1 MVIYA
6 DVLLAVNLY
15 INYFLVR
22 GTALILRRKITP
34 LRSLLASLV
43 GTAGALVIFL
53 PELHP
58 VISVIFRA
66 FLGIVITLVMFGRQ
80 KRIDLAISM
89 LCFLAVSFAFAGGMM
104 ALWYF
109 AAPLGMYYS
118 NGTAYFDIP
127 IGAAAVITAALFG
140 LFRLTNYI
148 IEKRKPARH
157 TSVKIRRNS
166 AEITLDGLADTG
178 NSLQDS
184 FTGKPVILA
193 SLGAVSS
200 LAPAE
205 VLNYIAGETDGLE
218 GIRLVP
224 CHTVTAEGLIP
235 VFPAEVTINGKSA
248 DVLIGVAKQDISGAD
263 CVFDPGVISN

>member
-34 LRSLLASLV
+34 VRSLLASLV
-43 GTAGALVIFL
+43 GTGGALVIFL

-58 VISVIFRA
+58 AVSVMFRA
-66 FLGIVITLVMFGRQ
+66 LLGFVITLVMFGRQ
-80 KRIDLAISM
+80 KCIDFAVSM
-89 LCFLAVSFAFAGGMM
+89 LCFLAVSFTFAGGMI
-104 ALWYF
+104 ALWNF

-127 IGAAAVITAALFG
+127 IGVAAVITAVLFG
-140 LFRLTNYI
+140 AFRLTNYI
-148 IEKRKPARH
+148 IERRRPARH
-157 TSVKIRRNS
+157 SQVKIRKDDT
-166 AEITLDGLADTG
+166 EITLDGLADTG
-178 NSLQDS
+178 NSLRDS

-193 SLGAVSS
+193 SRSAVSS
-200 LAPAE
+200 ITPPE
-205 VLNYIAGETDGLE
+205 VLNYIAGKTDGLE

-224 CHTVTAEGLIP
+224 CHTVTADGLIP
-235 VFPAEVTINGKSA
+235 VFPAEVTINDRCA
-248 DVLIGVAKQDISGAD
+248 EVLIGVAKQDISGAN
-263 CVFDPGVISN
+263 CIFDPGAISN